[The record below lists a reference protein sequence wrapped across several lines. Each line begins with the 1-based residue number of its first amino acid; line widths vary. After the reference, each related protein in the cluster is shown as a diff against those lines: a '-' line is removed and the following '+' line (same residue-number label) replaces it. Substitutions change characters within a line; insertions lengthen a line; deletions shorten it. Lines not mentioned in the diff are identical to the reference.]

1 MAVPGRRPDAA
12 VQGSRQRRREGSMRF
27 LPRLHDLYVA
37 RAVMA
42 AVILTW
48 AVLLGLDVML
58 ALVSEFG
65 DVGKGR
71 YGFVQALAYVGLTV
85 PRRANYLFPYAAVI
99 GSLMALGQLAATSE
113 LTALRAIG
121 LSRRRISFAVAGAVA
136 VLTALMVISGETA
149 GPIGQRRADA
159 LKSSAKSDNLIVAQY
174 SGVWAR
180 EGDTILNAAGGQERD
195 DGNDRWIEL
204 HDVRLY
210 EFAEDGRLVS
220 MARAK
225 VAEHRPGGWLLRD
238 VNRTYFDQRS
248 VSESRVA
255 EERWESRLDSTALTA
270 GTDRPRYL
278 SAGDLR
284 QAIEYRKRNDLD
296 AGDFQEHYWGR
307 WFYPINVIAL
317 CLAAIPF
324 AFGLLRSGG
333 TGKRLFVGI
342 VFGLGFYLLQTQ
354 FVQLAKVLKFD
365 FRLAYLL
372 PIVIMA
378 GVSAYL
384 FKRRSG

>member
-1 MAVPGRRPDAA
+1 MSV
-12 VQGSRQRRREGSMRF
+12 
-27 LPRLHDLYVA
+27 LPRIHDLYVA
-37 RAVMA
+37 RAVLA
-42 AVILTW
+42 SVLLGW

-58 ALVSEFG
+58 ALVNEFG
-65 DVGKGR
+65 DIGKGR
-71 YGFVQALAYVGLTV
+71 YGVVQALAYVGLTV
-85 PRRANYLFPYAAVI
+85 PRRAHYLFPYAAVI
-99 GSLMALGQLAATSE
+99 GSLMALGQLGATSE
-113 LTALRAIG
+113 LTALRAVG
-121 LSRRRISFAVAGAVA
+121 LSRRRISLAVAAAVA
-136 VLTALMVISGETA
+136 VLTLLMVVSGETA
-149 GPIGQRRADA
+149 GPVGQRRADA

-180 EGDTILNAAGGQERD
+180 EGDTILNATGGQERD
-195 DGNDRWIEL
+195 NGEDRWIEL

-210 EFAEDGRLVS
+210 EFATDGRLES
-220 MARAK
+220 MALAK
-225 VAEHRPGGWLLRD
+225 IAEHRPGGWLLRD
-238 VNRTYFDQRS
+238 VTRTYFDQRS
-248 VSESRVA
+248 VKESHVA

-284 QAIEYRKRNDLD
+284 QAIDYRERNGLD
-296 AGDFQEHYWGR
+296 AGDFKEHYWGR
-307 WFYPINVIAL
+307 WFYPLNVIAL

-378 GVSAYL
+378 AASAWL
-384 FKRRSG
+384 FQRRSG